1 MNFEETIA
9 DKLYQRY
16 GINYMNYKTDKYE
29 TDKIRFILNAF
40 PQEIIQSKDIIE
52 TIATLIQFIEDNQ

>member
-1 MNFEETIA
+1 MNFKETNA

-29 TDKIRFILNAF
+29 TDKIRLILNAF

-52 TIATLIQFIEDNQ
+52 TIAILLEE